1 MKRGLLFGIAFVSL
15 FLISFASALSLSE
28 TLSFID
34 PTFVTLGLLFVVIFA
49 MLNFSLSR
57 VFKDKPTISII
68 IAISI
73 ALLAVYWINNFLAV
87 GTLFS
92 SWGISDE
99 TLYTVGPIL
108 FLALIIFLLIK
119 IRFGIFVVFGG
130 VLLLGGVTGLVVYSS
145 DILTIVGIVF
155 IVIGLI
161 GMFTRKGR
169 MRSLLARYNRI
180 YRRNP
185 SDIRL
190 RNILYRINKLKPG
203 FGQIKP

>member
-1 MKRGLLFGIAFVSL
+1 MKRGLILGIAFISL

-34 PTFVTLGLLFVVIFA
+34 PTFITLGLLFVIIFA
-49 MLNFSLSR
+49 LLNFSLSK
-57 VFKDKPTISII
+57 VFRDKPAVSII
-68 IAISI
+68 VAISM

-92 SWGISDE
+92 NLGVSDE
-99 TLYTVGPIL
+99 ILYTVGPIL
-108 FLALIIFLLIK
+108 FLALIIFLLVK
-119 IRFGIFVVFGG
+119 IRFGVFAILGG
-130 VLLLGGVTGLVVYSS
+130 ILILGGVTGLIVYSS

-155 IVIGLI
+155 IIIGI
-161 GMFTRKGR
+161 FGMFSKRGR

-190 RNILYRINKLKPG
+190 RNLLYKINRLKPG